1 MFPRY
6 QDYNLQGDGSL
17 LIVRQSAREGR
28 SKRTRRCI
36 PDGFSF
42 FFSFFETK
50 RVSIGKLWLV
60 VFFGSSAS
68 QAKDHLVTGSLK
80 GFRAAR
86 PIRVYPGGELE
97 RYWRLT
103 PAQGS
108 HHPFMGRHLHHGQVL
123 HQSNTHPPPAP
134 QHQPPT
140 KIKTKDKAPVGTK
153 NTHQPFIKP
162 LAPKP
167 QKRLM

>member
-1 MFPRY
+1 MV
-6 QDYNLQGDGSL
+6 G
-17 LIVRQSAREGR
+17 
-28 SKRTRRCI
+28 CI
-36 PDGFSF
+36 
-42 FFSFFETK
+42 
-50 RVSIGKLWLV
+50 
-60 VFFGSSAS
+60 FGSSAS

-134 QHQPPT
+134 QHQPPP
-140 KIKTKDKAPVGTK
+140 KNNTKDKAPVGTK

-167 QKRLM
+167 PKKAHVMHRKNCKGIHQTTPMETSNSTVQLTLFTKSSQVPRLSRLGNPTNPNHTLPEK